1 MIARL
6 ARDRYAP
13 LLVPA
18 GVLILAVFA
27 YPVFWLLIRSFSDP
41 SWGFQN
47 YQTVFA
53 KTIYLKVIW
62 NTVAIAGATTI
73 GALLLGY
80 PMAYSM
86 VNSSPLIRR
95 LLIFVV
101 LIPFW
106 TSILVRT
113 FAWMVLLQSN
123 GILNDVLIGVGL
135 IETPVKFMFNRTGV
149 LIGMIQIMLPFM
161 VFPLYSVMSRI
172 DHAYLQAAANL
183 GARPIKSFFRVYLP
197 LSAPGVVTGSMLVF
211 IISLG
216 YFITPALLGGRKDVM
231 IAQLSPATDHRFRQ
245 LGAFLHPGGHPPGR
259 DRPDLRRRIQ
269 GLQSGPG
276 RKALTR
282 GQGSRKSWSV

>member
-18 GVLILAVFA
+18 GVLILAIFA

-86 VNSSPLIRR
+86 VNSPPLIRK

-113 FAWMVLLQSN
+113 FAWMVLLQPN
-123 GILNDVLIGVGL
+123 GILNDMLIGVGL
-135 IETPVKFMFNRTGV
+135 IETPVRFMFNRAGV

-197 LSAPGVVTGSMLVF
+197 LSTPGVVTGSMLVF

-231 IAQLSPATDHRFRQ
+231 IAQLIQQQIADFGNWALSSALAVILLIGTGLIFAVVYKVFKV
-245 LGAFLHPGGHPPGR
+245 G
-259 DRPDLRRRIQ
+259 PDARL
-269 GLQSGPG
+269 
-276 RKALTR
+276 
-282 GQGSRKSWSV
+282 